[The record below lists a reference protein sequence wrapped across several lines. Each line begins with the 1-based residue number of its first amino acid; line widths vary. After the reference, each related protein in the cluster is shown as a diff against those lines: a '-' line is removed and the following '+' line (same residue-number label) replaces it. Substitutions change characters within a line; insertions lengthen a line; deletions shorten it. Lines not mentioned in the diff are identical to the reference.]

1 VAKRLDLPFDPIAR
15 AAEIWGEKFGPAEA
29 MAAVTSIMRAQ
40 QLLLAELDGLLRPYG
55 LTFAR
60 YEALILLTFSRR
72 GALPLRVIG
81 ERLMVHP
88 TSVTNTIDRLEEQ
101 RMVVRR
107 PNPRDGRG
115 TLAEITALGRDVAER
130 ATGDLM
136 AARFGMGGY
145 GPGELGQ
152 VFTLLRG
159 LRLEAGD
166 FVAEPGEAA
175 GTAEPAGPA
184 GATKVTGPAG
194 ATKVTGSA
202 RGAEQTGAAEPAR
215 AAEPAG
221 GGSRQALADE
231 GAQVLPP
238 S

>member
-15 AAEIWGEKFGPAEA
+15 AAEIWQQRFGPADA

-40 QLLLAELDGLLRPYG
+40 QLLLAELDGLLRPHG

-101 RMVVRR
+101 GMVVRR

-115 TLAEITALGRDVAER
+115 TLAEITPRGRKAAEA

-145 GPGELGQ
+145 GRGELEQ
-152 VFTLLRG
+152 VFSLLRG
-159 LRLEAGD
+159 LRLAAGD
-166 FVAEPGEAA
+166 FVPEPGQPRP
-175 GTAEPAGPA
+175 GG
-184 GATKVTGPAG
+184 
-194 ATKVTGSA
+194 
-202 RGAEQTGAAEPAR
+202 
-215 AAEPAG
+215 AG
-221 GGSRQALADE
+221 GGS
-231 GAQVLPP
+231 AQPLTLRGERCQVPPP